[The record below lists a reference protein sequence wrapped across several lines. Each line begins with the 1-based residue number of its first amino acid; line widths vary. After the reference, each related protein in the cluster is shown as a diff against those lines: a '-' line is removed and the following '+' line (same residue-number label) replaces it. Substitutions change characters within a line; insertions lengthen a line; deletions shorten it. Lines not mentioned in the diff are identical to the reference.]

1 MTNAMTGAAGLWP
14 AGDRAQQRRASN
26 VSIRASLES
35 ASSGEQRRET
45 PEPPR

>member
-14 AGDRAQQRRASN
+14 AGDRAQQRR
-26 VSIRASLES
+26 VSMYQFGASLES